1 MAMTSVN
8 PATGE
13 VVETFEELSEGGI
26 REALA
31 DAERAAARWRN
42 APFAERGALMARAA
56 ALLRERRTDYG
67 AVMAREMGK
76 PLVEGEAEAEKCAWV
91 CDYYAENAAAMLA
104 PEPAATDAARSYV
117 RFDPLGPVLAV
128 MPWNFPFWQVFRF
141 AAPALMAGN
150 VGLLKHA
157 SNVPR
162 CALDIEGVFREAGFP
177 RGVFRTLLIGSGAVE
192 TVMASPVVRAATLTG
207 SEKAGAA
214 LASSAG
220 RMLKKTVLELGGSD
234 PFVVLDDAD
243 VARVAPWAARARA
256 LNTGQSCI
264 AAKRFIVM
272 EAVAEAFVE
281 AFRAEL
287 DALPLGDPMDR
298 ATRVGPMAREDL
310 LGELDRQVRGS
321 VAMGARLVTGGRR
334 LPRPGYFY
342 TPTLL
347 DRVTPEMPAGREET
361 FGPAAAVIRVGTE
374 EEAVRVANASAY
386 GLGASLWSGD
396 PSRAER
402 LVPEIEAGCVFVNGM
417 VKSDPRLPFGGVKL
431 SGYGRELSSYG
442 IKEFVNIKSVWIGG

>member
-1 MAMTSVN
+1 
-8 PATGE
+8 
-13 VVETFEELSEGGI
+13 
-26 REALA
+26 
-31 DAERAAARWRN
+31 
-42 APFAERGALMARAA
+42 
-56 ALLRERRTDYG
+56 
-67 AVMAREMGK
+67 
-76 PLVEGEAEAEKCAWV
+76 
-91 CDYYAENAAAMLA
+91 
-104 PEPAATDAARSYV
+104 
-117 RFDPLGPVLAV
+117 
-128 MPWNFPFWQVFRF
+128 
-141 AAPALMAGN
+141 
-150 VGLLKHA
+150 
-157 SNVPR
+157 
-162 CALDIEGVFREAGFP
+162 
-177 RGVFRTLLIGSGAVE
+177 
-192 TVMASPVVRAATLTG
+192 
-207 SEKAGAA
+207 
-214 LASSAG
+214 
-220 RMLKKTVLELGGSD
+220 
-234 PFVVLDDAD
+234 
-243 VARVAPWAARARA
+243 
-256 LNTGQSCI
+256 
-264 AAKRFIVM
+264 M

-287 DALPLGDPMDR
+287 DALPVGDPMDR